1 MSGPHEKKGTKME
14 QGQTMT
20 LRDVP
25 VGELARVKKL
35 SGEGAI
41 KRHIMDMGITKGVE
55 VFVRKVAPLGDP
67 LEVTVRGYELSLRKS
82 EAENVL
88 VERIA

>member
-25 VGELARVKKL
+25 VGERARVKKL

-67 LEVTVRGYELSLRKS
+67 
-82 EAENVL
+82 ENVL

>member
-25 VGELARVKKL
+25 VGERARVKKL
-35 SGEGAI
+35 SG
-41 KRHIMDMGITKGVE
+41 
-55 VFVRKVAPLGDP
+55 
-67 LEVTVRGYELSLRKS
+67 
-82 EAENVL
+82 
-88 VERIA
+88 